1 VFWGIGTCHNFIIA
15 WWLIARIMMVKSF
28 VRTYQTVDAMRLQL
42 YGILGLDAIL
52 SLQRIG

>member
-1 VFWGIGTCHNFIIA
+1 
-15 WWLIARIMMVKSF
+15 MVKSF

>member
-1 VFWGIGTCHNFIIA
+1 VFWGTGTCHNFIIA